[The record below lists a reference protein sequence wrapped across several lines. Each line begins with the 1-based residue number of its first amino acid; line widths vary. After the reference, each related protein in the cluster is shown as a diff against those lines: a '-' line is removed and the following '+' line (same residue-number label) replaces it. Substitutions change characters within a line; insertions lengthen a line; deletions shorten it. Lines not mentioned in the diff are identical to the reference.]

1 MSTTVRI
8 LDDDRLVHKVNQI
21 AHFHEPY
28 PQDQAVAGV
37 LEHLKNF
44 WTPAM
49 RRQLIQFAAG
59 DDAGRLHELVR
70 EAVRVLEEQG

>member
-1 MSTTVRI
+1 MSTSVRI

-28 PQDQAVAGV
+28 PHGQAVAGV
-37 LEHLKNF
+37 VEHLKSF

-49 RRQLIQFAAG
+49 RRQLIEFAAG
-59 DDAGRLHELVR
+59 DGAGRLHELVR
-70 EAVRVLEEQG
+70 EAVGVLEEQV

>member
-21 AHFHEPY
+21 ACFHEPY
-28 PQDQAVAGV
+28 PHDQAVAGV
-37 LEHLKNF
+37 VEHLKSF

-49 RRQLIQFAAG
+49 RQQLAAFAHAHP
-59 DDAGRLHELVR
+59 DSDRLHRLAR
-70 EAVRVLEEQG
+70 EAALLL